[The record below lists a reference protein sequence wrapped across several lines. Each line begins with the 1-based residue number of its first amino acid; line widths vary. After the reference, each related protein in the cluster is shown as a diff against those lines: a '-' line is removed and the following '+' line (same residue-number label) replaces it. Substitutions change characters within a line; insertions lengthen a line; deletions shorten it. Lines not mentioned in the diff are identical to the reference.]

1 MKTNIKWMILFL
13 VIVMICAALLI
24 LRQRLQKNAVM
35 ARILQ
40 GGELVYEIDLSTV
53 SDPYEFSVSCDE
65 GSNTIRV
72 EKGRIC
78 VIDADCPDKICVNT
92 GYITNDSVPI
102 VCLPHK
108 LSIIVSGAEGGYD
121 AVAGGR

>member
-1 MKTNIKWMILFL
+1 MKANIKWMILFS
-13 VIVMICAALLI
+13 VIIVICAALLI
-24 LRQRLQKNAVM
+24 LRRCVRKDALV
-35 ARILQ
+35 ARIMQ
-40 GGELVYEIDLSTV
+40 DGKIINEIDLSTV
-53 SDPYEFSVSCDE
+53 TDPYEFSVSCDE

-92 GYITNDSVPI
+92 GYITNDEIPI

-121 AVAGGR
+121 AVVGGR